1 MHLWC
6 RFWVGSAFH
15 LKKSY
20 MQWGLTLHDGRRNT
34 RLCKDKSSWPGV
46 QQNRKITAIICTR
59 NLNWIFKMTD
69 SESVRNKMRTPSQTH
84 ARREEANA
92 FYDLVLIPFN
102 PFIPSTRHI
111 RSKLQIILFG
121 QGVRMATLV
130 PTRAMCIRNDNGE
143 ELILNAARTSRL
155 VKYCERENNS
165 VFPGTSLWRSLTGSA

>member
-1 MHLWC
+1 
-6 RFWVGSAFH
+6 
-15 LKKSY
+15 
-20 MQWGLTLHDGRRNT
+20 
-34 RLCKDKSSWPGV
+34 
-46 QQNRKITAIICTR
+46 
-59 NLNWIFKMTD
+59 
-69 SESVRNKMRTPSQTH
+69 MRTPSQTH

-143 ELILNAARTSRL
+143 ELTLNAARTPRL
-155 VKYCERENNS
+155 AKK
-165 VFPGTSLWRSLTGSA
+165 L